1 MALRESR
8 IKVKIRIQP
17 PLFIFVILVVIS
29 GVLLAAST
37 GGFVV
42 NFKNVG
48 FTALSSFQRGIHT
61 VTTKFTDMVSAV
73 KRMAELQEEYDKL
86 LKQLEN
92 YQFLQ
97 QTNTEIRRE
106 NELLKEQLGFT
117 ESFEYVNY
125 PARIIGR
132 DPNNQYSLLTLNMGS
147 KQGIKKNMPVIAI
160 QNGTV
165 GLVGK
170 VLQVGYN
177 TCMVMPVYDY
187 SCNVSGRIQKTRDI
201 GLVNGLGWEDSP
213 LIMRYIKKRVLDKL
227 QYGDLVVTSGE
238 NDNFMKD
245 IPIGYIS
252 KITTQDYDSSL
263 IIELTP
269 VLDFNSL
276 ENVIVVD
283 VKNLKDQEEEQ

>member
-1 MALRESR
+1 
-8 IKVKIRIQP
+8 
-17 PLFIFVILVVIS
+17 
-29 GVLLAAST
+29 
-37 GGFVV
+37 
-42 NFKNVG
+42 
-48 FTALSSFQRGIHT
+48 
-61 VTTKFTDMVSAV
+61 
-73 KRMAELQEEYDKL
+73 
-86 LKQLEN
+86 
-92 YQFLQ
+92 
-97 QTNTEIRRE
+97 
-106 NELLKEQLGFT
+106 
-117 ESFEYVNY
+117 
-125 PARIIGR
+125 
-132 DPNNQYSLLTLNMGS
+132 
-147 KQGIKKNMPVIAI
+147 
-160 QNGTV
+160 
-165 GLVGK
+165 
-170 VLQVGYN
+170 
-177 TCMVMPVYDY
+177 MVMPVYDY